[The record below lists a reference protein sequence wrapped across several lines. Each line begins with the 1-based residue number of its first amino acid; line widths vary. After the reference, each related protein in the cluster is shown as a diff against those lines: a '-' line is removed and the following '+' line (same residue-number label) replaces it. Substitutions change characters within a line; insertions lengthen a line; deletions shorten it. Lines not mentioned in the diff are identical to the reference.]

1 MLATVAL
8 IVLSVVVIV
17 PNAVVIFAVSPFIDA
32 TDAFSSL
39 NGIFI
44 EVVIWLPTAVVK
56 DAICVDDIPVRRA
69 PFPET
74 SWR

>member
-44 EVVIWLPTAVVK
+44 EVVIWCPTAAVS
-56 DAICVDDIPVRRA
+56 DAIWEEDIPVSKA
-69 PFPET
+69 PFPDT
-74 SWR
+74 NWM